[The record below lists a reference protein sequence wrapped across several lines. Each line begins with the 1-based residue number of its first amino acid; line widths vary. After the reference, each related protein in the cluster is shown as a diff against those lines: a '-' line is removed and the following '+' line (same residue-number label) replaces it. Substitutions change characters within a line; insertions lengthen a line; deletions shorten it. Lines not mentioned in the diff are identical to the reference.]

1 MTKLSDESLDV
12 LFRSARTYTAFT
24 PEPVSDEQLRAIWD
38 LTKMG
43 PTSANSLPLRALFVR
58 SAAAKERLLPAV
70 AKGNVE
76 KVKAAPVTAVFAY
89 DQEFYEKLPVLYP
102 HADMRAGFKKNPV
115 GAEEAGRTSATL
127 QIGYFIVAA
136 RALGLDCGPMGGF
149 DRSLVDA
156 ELLAGT
162 SWRSIVLCNLGH
174 GDATKL
180 YPRNPR
186 LGFDEIA
193 KVL

>member
-1 MTKLSDESLDV
+1 
-12 LFRSARTYTAFT
+12 
-24 PEPVSDEQLRAIWD
+24 
-38 LTKMG
+38 
-43 PTSANSLPLRALFVR
+43 
-58 SAAAKERLLPAV
+58 
-70 AKGNVE
+70 VE
-76 KVKAAPVTAVFAY
+76 KVRAAPVTAVFAY
-89 DQEFYEKLPVLYP
+89 DTEFYEKLPVLFP
-102 HADMRAGFKKNPV
+102 QADMRSGLKSNPTV
-115 GAEEAGRTSATL
+115 AEQMGRTSATL
-127 QIGYFIVAA
+127 QIAYFIVAA

-149 DRSLVDA
+149 DSSKVDS

-180 YPRNPR
+180 HPRNPR